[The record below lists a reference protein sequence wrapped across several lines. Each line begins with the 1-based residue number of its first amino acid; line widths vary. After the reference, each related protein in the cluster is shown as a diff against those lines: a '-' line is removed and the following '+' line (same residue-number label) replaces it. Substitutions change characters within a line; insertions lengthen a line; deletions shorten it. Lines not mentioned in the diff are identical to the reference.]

1 MLIARPTKRDV
12 KTRFARDA
20 RVDLIE
26 DGEAIGGL
34 VYEIGPEVAT
44 IALRGETFRAA
55 QGASSQ
61 G

>member
-20 RVDLIE
+20 RVELAE

-34 VYEIGPEVAT
+34 VYEIGPEAAT
-44 IALRGETFRAA
+44 IALRGETYRAA
-55 QGASSQ
+55 RERPRR
-61 G
+61 